1 MPGPACSTSMGEEQP
16 VETLDKSS
24 VMCRGTAPY
33 FMAELVPGSY
43 VYFRAY
49 VTVQQTEQ
57 LKLKFPGISVDL
69 CDTVCQLS
77 VAAQHAFCK
86 VQS

>member
-1 MPGPACSTSMGEEQP
+1 MLEEAP

-24 VMCRGTAPY
+24 VTCRGTRPY

-49 VTVQQTEQ
+49 VAVQQDEQ
-57 LKLKFPGISVDL
+57 LRLKFPGSAL
-69 CDTVCQLS
+69 NFKAPRAS
-77 VAAQHAFCK
+77 
-86 VQS
+86 